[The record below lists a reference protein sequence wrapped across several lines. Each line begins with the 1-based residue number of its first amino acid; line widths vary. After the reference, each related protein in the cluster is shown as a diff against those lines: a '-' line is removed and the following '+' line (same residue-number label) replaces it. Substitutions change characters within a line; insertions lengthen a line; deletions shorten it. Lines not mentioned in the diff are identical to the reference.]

1 MTLKEYCGQQQSYKL
16 LEEWSDENGDL
27 TPAMVLTTSL
37 ASVWWHCV
45 CCGHTWR
52 DTVKNRISG
61 TDCEVCKSPVKPEPR
76 RQRNPRTDL
85 TGLQF
90 GRLTVVERQGI
101 EKESLWLC
109 RCECGK
115 EIVVA
120 QSRLTSGKTTS
131 CGCKREEVRKENF
144 KNNIHF
150 VDGTC
155 IEKIAA
161 KITPKNNTSGFR
173 GVSQRPN
180 GTYRVSITFK
190 RKRYELGTYKTIE
203 EAIEARLAG
212 EVMVDEFVES
222 FRQSKQTT
230 EKEATTH
237 TEQLERNV
245 YVLIDQKNIFL
256 HQ

>member
-1 MTLKEYCGQQQSYKL
+1 MTLKEYCAQGHSSKL
-16 LEEWSDENGDL
+16 LDQWSDKNGDL
-27 TPAMVLTTSL
+27 TPAMVLTNSL
-37 ASVWWHCV
+37 AVVHWQCN

-52 DTVKNRISG
+52 DTVKNRVGG
-61 TDCEVCKSPVKPEPR
+61 TDCQVCKKPVKPEPR

-109 RCECGK
+109 RCDCGG

-120 QSRLTSGKTTS
+120 QSSLTGKKTTS
-131 CGCKREEVRKENF
+131 CGCFREEVRKENF

-150 VDGTC
+150 IDGTC

-180 GTYRVSITFK
+180 GTFRVSITFK
-190 RKRYELGTYKTIE
+190 RKRYDLGTYKTKE

-212 EVMVDEFVES
+212 EVMVDEFVEAY
-222 FRQSKQTT
+222 KNTL
-230 EKEATTH
+230 
-237 TEQLERNV
+237 EQECFN
-245 YVLIDQKNIFL
+245 
-256 HQ
+256 